1 MIMELEK
8 LAEKLKDLIVGEV
21 RDELKA
27 FRAAVTGEL
36 AGFRIALESINARQA
51 SFDQSLSELRGE
63 IARIHVRLDNL
74 NKRLDDT
81 NMRIDDVNKRFDD
94 VNKRFDDV
102 NKRLDDTNM
111 RIDDVNKRF
120 DDVYKRFDDVY
131 KRFDEVDKRFD
142 DVNKRFDDVN
152 RRIDEVHKR
161 IDDVIAD
168 NARRMDALKVEFKTE
183 LAANTRKIE
192 EMNGL
197 WQAVLMQLAD
207 MQANL
212 KAAVAQ
218 KEIIDDVLVRLRRL
232 ESQSPA
238 ATGP

>member
-8 LAEKLKDLIVGEV
+8 LAEKLKDLIVGEF

-51 SFDQSLSELRGE
+51 SFYQSLSELRGE

-94 VNKRFDDV
+94 V
-102 NKRLDDTNM
+102 
-111 RIDDVNKRF
+111 
-120 DDVYKRFDDVY
+120 YKRC
-131 KRFDEVDKRFD
+131 DEVDKRFD
-142 DVNKRFDDVN
+142 DVNKRFDEVN

-161 IDDVIAD
+161 MDDVIAD